1 MKGLIARVTII
12 IPLILG
18 ILVAIVLGVLDDLR
32 GIFTAVRDG
41 EITIQEQV
49 EIDYR
54 RSKTRW
60 ATIVVFSRVAPFFTV
75 EQKYT

>member
-18 ILVAIVLGVLDDLR
+18 TLVAIVLEVLDDLK
-32 GIFTAVRDG
+32 GIFTAVKNG
-41 EITIQEQV
+41 EITVQEQR

-54 RSKTRW
+54 KSRARW
-60 ATIVVFSRVAPFFTV
+60 ATVRACSNIAPFFTV
-75 EQKYT
+75 E

>member
-41 EITIQEQV
+41 EITIQEQCA
-49 EIDYR
+49 IDYL
-54 RSKTRW
+54 RSKTSW
-60 ATIVVFSRVAPFFTV
+60 ATIAVFSRVAPFFTV